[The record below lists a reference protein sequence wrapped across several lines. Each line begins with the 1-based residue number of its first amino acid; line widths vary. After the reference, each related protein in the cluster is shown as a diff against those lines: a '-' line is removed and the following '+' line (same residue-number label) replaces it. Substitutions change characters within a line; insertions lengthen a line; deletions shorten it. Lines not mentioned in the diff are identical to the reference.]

1 MAVSRVQDPTESF
14 RQVVTEVDDT
24 WAVTQD
30 DVALVSP
37 FLNSEMLDLD
47 VTRTWGRTRFVDHGN
62 RSLIVNEKGS
72 STRAEGLELLQH
84 VTKVLGSL
92 CTCHG
97 SVEFGLGRTGG

>member
-1 MAVSRVQDPTESF
+1 MSHPPTPVSRVQDPAKSF

-30 DVALVSP
+30 DIALVSP

-62 RSLIVNEKGS
+62 RSLIVNCG
-72 STRAEGLELLQH
+72 TEL
-84 VTKVLGSL
+84 
-92 CTCHG
+92 
-97 SVEFGLGRTGG
+97 